1 MGHPPDCYS
10 EHGGADLLYR
20 LCSWY
25 NLTGDSLRWGV
36 KGICCALQ
44 ARSPLSPSL
53 WLPFAKSASTGFRSQ
68 WWPEPRNH
76 NEKEPHRDT
85 APLSAF
91 YEGTEIKWVS
101 QAQPRGPKSGDCCP
115 ASSKMS
121 LLTAPLPH
129 RHKWK
134 YKRLGRDLEPSAHRA
149 PLCSPVFGEG
159 LRLQSGEARPLCLRR
174 RGIFLLRWSLFI
186 WGYCC
191 GAASVSTVIFNYS
204 VVTQVVVSGFAC
216 GIVQAQHLPW

>member
-1 MGHPPDCYS
+1 MTGHPPDCYS
-10 EHGGADLLYR
+10 EHGGADLLCC

-25 NLTGDSLRWGV
+25 NLTGDSLGWGV

-68 WWPEPRNH
+68 GWPEPRNH

-121 LLTAPLPH
+121 LLTALLPH

-134 YKRLGRDLEPSAHRA
+134 YKKTRARSGALRTPTGTALPYAAQSLGRGCGYSLGKLGHSA
-149 PLCSPVFGEG
+149 SGEG
-159 LRLQSGEARPLCLRR
+159 AFFFYDGVSLSEATAVGPHQL
-174 RGIFLLRWSLFI
+174 
-186 WGYCC
+186 
-191 GAASVSTVIFNYS
+191 A
-204 VVTQVVVSGFAC
+204 
-216 GIVQAQHLPW
+216 P